1 MESRNSSQRK
11 ARLVVLA
18 IFVIGFAA
26 GALSMNLYERF
37 SSKAPSEDTPR
48 HGPTYLLTKMDNKLD
63 LSEEQKKEIG
73 AILEETNQRYI
84 EIRRD
89 LQPRI
94 KEYEPRFDA
103 VRQQSRDRIRAVL
116 KPDQLPKYEEMVQES
131 DRRREEMN
139 EKVKK

>member
-1 MESRNSSQRK
+1 MESKTSSQTK
-11 ARLVVLA
+11 ARMIVLA

-37 SSKAPSEDTPR
+37 SSKGPDKDGPP

-63 LSEEQKKEIG
+63 LSEEQKREIG
-73 AILEETNQRYI
+73 AILEETSEKYI

-89 LQPRI
+89 LQPRV

-103 VRQQSRDRIRAVL
+103 VRQQSRERIRAVL
-116 KPDQLPKYEEMVQES
+116 KPNQLSKYEEMVQES

-139 EKVKK
+139 EKLKK

>member
-1 MESRNSSQRK
+1 MESKTTSQTK
-11 ARLVVLA
+11 ARLIVLT
-18 IFVIGFAA
+18 IFVIGFTA

-37 SSKAPSEDTPR
+37 SSKGPDKEASP
-48 HGPTYLLTKMDNKLD
+48 HGSNYLLTKMDKKLD
-63 LSEEQKKEIG
+63 LSDDQEKEIG
-73 AILEETNQRYI
+73 AILEETSQKYI

-94 KEYEPRFDA
+94 KEYEPRFDS
-103 VRQQSRDRIRAVL
+103 VRTQSRDRIRAVL

>member
-1 MESRNSSQRK
+1 MESRTSSQTK
-11 ARLVVLA
+11 ARLIVLT

-37 SSKAPSEDTPR
+37 SSKGPSTELPP

-63 LSEEQKKEIG
+63 LSEGQRQEIKT
-73 AILEETNQRYI
+73 ILEETSEKYI

-89 LQPRI
+89 LQPRV
-94 KEYEPRFDA
+94 KEFEPRFDA

-139 EKVKK
+139 EKLKK

>member
-1 MESRNSSQRK
+1 MESRTSSQTK
-11 ARLVVLA
+11 ARLIVLT
-18 IFVIGFAA
+18 IFVIGFTA
-26 GALSMNLYERF
+26 GALSMNLYDRF
-37 SSKAPSEDTPR
+37 SSKAPNNEIPP

-63 LSEEQKKEIG
+63 LSEEQKQEIKT
-73 AILEETNQRYI
+73 ILEETNQKYI

-89 LQPRI
+89 LQPRV

-103 VRQQSRDRIRAVL
+103 VRQQSRERIRAVL

-139 EKVKK
+139 EKIKK

>member
-1 MESRNSSQRK
+1 MESKTSSQTK
-11 ARLVVLA
+11 ARVIVLS

-37 SSKAPSEDTPR
+37 SSKGPSPDIPP

-63 LSEEQKKEIG
+63 LSDDQKESIRT
-73 AILEETNQRYI
+73 ILEDTNEKYI

-89 LQPRI
+89 LQPRV

-116 KPDQLPKYEEMVQES
+116 KPNQLPKYEEMVQES

-139 EKVKK
+139 EKLKK

>member
-1 MESRNSSQRK
+1 MESKTSSQKK
-11 ARLVVLA
+11 ARLIVLT

-26 GALSMNLYERF
+26 GALSMNLYDSL
-37 SSKAPSEDTPR
+37 SSKGPDKDGPKY
-48 HGPTYLLTKMDNKLD
+48 GPTYLLTKMDNKLD
-63 LSEEQKKEIG
+63 LSEEQKREIG
-73 AILEETNQRYI
+73 AILEETNEKYI

-139 EKVKK
+139 EKLKK

>member
-1 MESRNSSQRK
+1 MQSRTSSRSK
-11 ARLVVLA
+11 ARMIVLA

-26 GALSMNLYERF
+26 GALAMNLYDRF
-37 SSKAPSEDTPR
+37 ASRGPSESGPS
-48 HGPTYLLTKMDNKLD
+48 HGPTYLLNKLD
-63 LSEEQKKEIG
+63 QKLSLSDDQKKEIG
-73 AILEETNQRYI
+73 TILDETNEKYI

-89 LQPRI
+89 LQPRV

-103 VRQQSRDRIRAVL
+103 VRVQSRDRIRAVL

-139 EKVKK
+139 EKIKK